1 MIDLEKMNKILTS
14 LENLSNDL
22 ARVNLLTKD
31 FQNALDSTKEYM
43 NNVKNYDVKAEE
55 LSRHIEILS
64 NELDNIRKE
73 YHKVSSSFEIVE
85 TDLKQFSSKLD
96 LIAIDIKKEFTSIN
110 ERLIKENKSLK
121 ILLVVTIIL
130 SIGFGL
136 LNLFI

>member
-1 MIDLEKMNKILTS
+1 MIDLEKMNKILNS

-31 FQNALDSTKEYM
+31 FQNALDSTREYM
-43 NNVKNYDVKAEE
+43 NNVKNYDVKTEE
-55 LSRHIEILS
+55 LSRNIETLS

-73 YHKVSSSFEIVE
+73 YHKVSSSFEVVE